1 MEPVVLSIMNIE
13 KGQINRKIRRGT
25 FMIKNITGIKLSG
38 ANFGEEVSLQLF
50 TNDKGTT
57 PSEKCRICNLYGKN
71 GSGKSTIAHAF
82 NSVRGNLEENIKT
95 AQVIDKAGKEVA
107 LTERE
112 KERVYIFNEE
122 FIDKNVRLKSD
133 ALETVVMLGET
144 GEFDDKLKEARE
156 QSEKLNSML
165 EEKEKLCGNL
175 KDNTNPKAPG
185 YWQKQINKKLKG
197 DNSWADRDS
206 KIKGTGKIFTS
217 VHDDTYKHF
226 VGRNPEK
233 SYYELSTE
241 FDQGL
246 RELNEARSGNKKIY
260 CRADLCVQFN
270 FDETTFL
277 TLLSKKIE
285 EPILTER
292 EKFLLSLLDS
302 KTQKHFHDIK
312 DYFSQDGNNIC
323 PFCLQDVDVLHK
335 KTLFS
340 SIEKILNKASKDHE
354 IELQKYRREK
364 IVFDFTPF
372 EKLGEKILGNCMKAL
387 EDFNETISI
396 LNEKIDEKTGNLYK
410 PIILN
415 QQNVV
420 EKFYKL
426 KQNLETLEKQRVDYN
441 KRIDDVEPVKQ
452 KLREINS
459 DLAFYE
465 IEDEYNHFVT
475 QCRLKTEE
483 EEAKNILI
491 EELQKWYDAIKELEE
506 KKKNVKIAM
515 DTINRW
521 LRYIFFSDNR
531 ILLEYQDDKYF
542 LKSRGNSVT
551 PDKISAGERN
561 ALALCYFF
569 SQLMQDKQPSEIY
582 SKPTFLI
589 IDDPISSF
597 DIENRVGSLS
607 FLKYQLLE
615 YMIGNDETKV
625 LIMTHDIQAFFD
637 IQKLSKEIIEAC
649 RDKSNNSK
657 FAYVNLELFREEV
670 HLFDVYN
677 RQEYTSTLKCVYN
690 YALNGT
696 ENLELIIGNGM
707 RRVLEAFSTFTYKKS
722 IEHVS
727 TDKKIL
733 QGIDNRIAPYFEN
746 LLYRLVLHGGSH
758 MKETVQALYSVDFFD
773 YISKEEKQRTAKDI
787 ICFLYCLNKRHV
799 LEHLQYGEN
808 NNEIGKAE
816 VTIEKWIEELLSKN
830 PVD

>member
-1 MEPVVLSIMNIE
+1 
-13 KGQINRKIRRGT
+13 
-25 FMIKNITGIKLSG
+25 MIKDITGIKLSG
-38 ANFGEEVSLQLF
+38 ANFEEEVSLQLF
-50 TNDKGTT
+50 TNDKGTM

-71 GSGKSTIAHAF
+71 GSGKSTIAYAF
-82 NSVRGNLEENIKT
+82 SNIVGNLEESIKT
-95 AQVIDKAGKEVA
+95 AQVIDKGEKGIA

-112 KERVYIFNEE
+112 KKRVYIFNEE
-122 FIDKNVRLKSD
+122 YIDKNVRLKTD

-144 GEFDDKLKEARE
+144 GELDDKLKEARE
-156 QSEKLNSML
+156 QSEKLTSEL
-165 EEKEKLCGNL
+165 EEKEKTCSIL
-175 KDNTNPKAPG
+175 KDDSNPKAPG

-217 VHDDTYKHF
+217 VRDETYKQF
-226 VGRNPEK
+226 IGRNPEK

-246 RELNEARSGNKKIY
+246 RDLNEARSGNKRIEYK
-260 CRADLCVQFN
+260 ADLYVQFN

-277 TLLSKKIE
+277 TLLAKKIE
-285 EPILTER
+285 EPTLTER

-323 PFCLQDVDVLHK
+323 PFCLQDVDDLHK

-354 IELQKYRREK
+354 IELQKYRREE

-372 EKLGEKILGNCMKAL
+372 DILGEKILSNCKKAL
-387 EDFNETISI
+387 DDFNETISI
-396 LNEKIDEKTGNLYK
+396 INEKIDEKTGNLYK
-410 PIILN
+410 PVILI

-426 KQNLETLEKQRVDYN
+426 KQNLEALEKQREDYN
-441 KRIDDVEPVKQ
+441 KRIDDVEPIKQ
-452 KLREINS
+452 KLRDINS

-465 IEDEYNHFVT
+465 IASEYNHFVT
-475 QCRLKTEE
+475 QCQFKTEE
-483 EEAKNILI
+483 EKAEKSLK
-491 EELQKWYDAIKELEE
+491 EELKKCDEAIKEIEK

-531 ILLEYQDDKYF
+531 LLLEYQNDKYF

-569 SQLMQDKQPSEIY
+569 SQLMQDKEPSEIY
-582 SKPTFLI
+582 SKPSFLV

-597 DIENRVGSLS
+597 DIENRVGTLS

-615 YMIGNDETKV
+615 YIAGNDETKA

-649 RDKSNNSK
+649 RDKTNHCK
-657 FAYVNLELFREEV
+657 FSHVNLELFRERV
-670 HLFDVYN
+670 HPFDVYQ
-677 RQEYTSTLKCVYN
+677 RQEYTSTLKNIYD

-696 ENLELIIGNGM
+696 ESLELAIGNGM

-758 MKETVQALYSVDFFD
+758 MKESVQALYSVDFFD
-773 YISKEEKQRTAKDI
+773 YTSKEEKQRTAKDI
-787 ICFLYCLNKRHV
+787 ICFLYCLNKHHV
-799 LEHLQYGEN
+799 LEHLQYGEDN
-808 NNEIGKAE
+808 SEIDTFE
-816 VTIEKWIEELLSKN
+816 VTIEKWKDELLSKN
-830 PVD
+830 PAV